1 MSERRADQIHSE
13 RLRMRRVRP
22 DDLGAIHGIMSDPET
37 MRFWS
42 TPPHATLDETE
53 RWFASMLEADL
64 AGDSDEFILE
74 HQGVVIG
81 KLGAWRLPEIG
92 FFIHRECW
100 GQGFASEAL
109 RRFIGYAQQLDL
121 ECLTADVDPRNTA
134 CLRVLAKCGF
144 RETGRA
150 SATYMVDGLACD
162 SVFLKLGLN
171 GADTSIRGSRQ

>member
-1 MSERRADQIHSE
+1 LAEIYTE

-22 DDLGAIHGIMSDPET
+22 EDVEAIHGIMSDPET

-42 TPPHATLDETE
+42 SPPHKTLEETE
-53 RWFASMLEADL
+53 QWFASMVE
-64 AGDSDEFILE
+64 GDRSGASDEFIIE

-92 FFIHRECW
+92 FFIRRDCW
-100 GQGFASEAL
+100 GSGLASEAL
-109 RRFIGYAQQLDL
+109 RRFISYAQDLDL
-121 ECLTADVDPRNTA
+121 DCLTADVDPRNTA

-150 SATYMVDGLACD
+150 SATYVVDGQACD
-162 SVFLKLGLN
+162 SVFLKLELKA
-171 GADTSIRGSRQ
+171 ADTQIGESSQ